1 MPKSDWPE
9 NYRLAMQYLDTL
21 GVPRDRADCCFSS
34 DCGCAACIALTVF
47 ALACKRGDLG
57 AAEDALGELR
67 AEADTAERD
76 ARRRRNLVEDVRKR
90 LAEKGTD

>member
-1 MPKSDWPE
+1 MPDNRP
-9 NYRLAMQYLDTL
+9 
-21 GVPRDRADCCFSS
+21 DCCFSS

-47 ALACKRGDLG
+47 ALAYERGDLG

-76 ARRRRNLVEDVRKR
+76 ARRRRTLVEDVRKR
-90 LAEKGTD
+90 LAEKGID